1 MPGVHTQG
9 LTWDRAQTTI
19 GAAEPDERG
28 GIGPTMRSVARQTM
42 NPVPE
47 STAWSF
53 VPGRDPASLQGCL
66 DQLEQVLL
74 QADARAAPAMDAA
87 GARHWLEQFAAQ
99 VDSSSPHGTSL
110 LADRLLTLVQAL
122 AQGVTRPT
130 PAVLDTLHR
139 AVDCLRALL
148 AAGPQDAPEAE
159 LEGLLVEIQA
169 LTGGAAAPG
178 TDDHN
183 SQRGDGALSAPQ
195 PDTDA
200 ALRPA
205 PADAA
210 PRTEARTAEALQALL
225 ATLGPLVNAQ
235 AALVQALRQQ
245 IDPLPPLLERS
256 AALVDDCLDAAA
268 RSLDAWRTARRPAD
282 AVGPEL
288 LEVVAVRASASIC
301 LVPASAV
308 LECAAVPDGE
318 LARADD
324 LATAT
329 PPLFDLSRWLEASQV
344 DTPVP
349 TRKIPPC
356 AITVWTAAGERTWLA
371 DEVLFRRTVAVQ
383 PLETHF
389 RAVPG
394 VAGVAVLGEMGICLL
409 LDTNAG
415 PPAQGG
421 GASMSSDEARAC

>member
-1 MPGVHTQG
+1 
-9 LTWDRAQTTI
+9 
-19 GAAEPDERG
+19 
-28 GIGPTMRSVARQTM
+28 M

-148 AAGPQDAPEAE
+148 AAGLQDAPEAE

-183 SQRGDGALSAPQ
+183 SQRGDGALSARRPE
-195 PDTDA
+195 PDA
-200 ALRPA
+200 APHPA
-205 PADAA
+205 PANAA
-210 PRTEARTAEALQALL
+210 PRPEARTAQTLHALL

-235 AALVQALRQQ
+235 AGLVQALRLQ
-245 IDPLPPLLERS
+245 IDPLPPWLERS
-256 AALVDDCLDAAA
+256 AALVDDCIDATA
-268 RSLDAWRTARRPAD
+268 RSLDAWRTTHRP
-282 AVGPEL
+282 VGGEGPEL
-288 LEVVAVRASASIC
+288 LEVVAVRAAASIC

-308 LECAAVPDGE
+308 LGYTTTPEVEAVLAEGE
-318 LARADD
+318 PAGACDS
-324 LATAT
+324 ATAA
-329 PPLFDLSRWLEASQV
+329 PPPFDLSRWLEVPESDA
-344 DTPVP
+344 PVAA
-349 TRKIPPC
+349 RKTPPC
-356 AITVWTAAGERTWLA
+356 ALTVWTAAGERIWLA

-383 PLETHF
+383 ALETHF

-421 GASMSSDEARAC
+421 GASMASDEALAR